1 LGLPGP
7 GVTLDSIVE
16 RHATF
21 AYPRR
26 EEGEEM
32 RTLMLTGIVLLA
44 GCQMGVESQADPSED
59 AFVSASVSVP
69 PIDAAAPDRVETASF
84 GAG

>member
-1 LGLPGP
+1 M
-7 GVTLDSIVE
+7 VE
-16 RHATF
+16 RCATF
-21 AYPRR
+21 AGPRR

-32 RTLMLTGIVLLA
+32 RTPVLTGIVLLA
-44 GCQMGVESQADPSED
+44 GCQPGAGSQAGRAED
-59 AFVSASVSVP
+59 ASLHVLVPVSASVP